1 LYYFNFVQTPFFAE
15 TDPRRRSGAHQELL
29 PRALN
34 GLDGARWH
42 LIFWLPTMW
51 WNRIGFSF
59 MPLTVA
65 TFTGGTLSLFMWAKV
80 WFVI

>member
-1 LYYFNFVQTPFFAE
+1 
-15 TDPRRRSGAHQELL
+15 
-29 PRALN
+29 
-34 GLDGARWH
+34 
-42 LIFWLPTMW
+42 MW